1 MYNTMSVSPSH
12 RLTTS
17 LRPCR
22 DHKPLAVDYHTDNTA
37 AAAVAADANIAPV
50 QIVNSRHLAF

>member
-1 MYNTMSVSPSH
+1 MICPSR

-17 LRPCR
+17 LLPCR
-22 DHKPLAVDYHTDNTA
+22 DHKPLAADYHTGNIA

-50 QIVNSRHLAF
+50 QSANSRRLAF